1 MLMSIYML
9 EKSAEISIV
18 YINFIRL
25 KIMFEVL

>member
-1 MLMSIYML
+1 MSIYMF